1 MKVLEKMTSGAG
13 KKKKTSAAQLK
24 GSGMILYE
32 IEICVGNSAFGGEEI
47 SAGSC
52 DCLQL
57 QSASK
62 SCFLFFLENGRR
74 RSKDLEA
81 NLRPD

>member
-1 MKVLEKMTSGAG
+1 M
-13 KKKKTSAAQLK
+13 TSAAQLK
-24 GSGMILYE
+24 GSEMILYNE
-32 IEICVGNSAFGGEEI
+32 IEICVESSAFDGEKI

-52 DCLQL
+52 DCPQL

-62 SCFLFFLENGRR
+62 SCILFFLEKGRR

>member
-1 MKVLEKMTSGAG
+1 MLAKM
-13 KKKKTSAAQLK
+13 TSAAQLK
-24 GSGMILYE
+24 GSEMILYNE
-32 IEICVGNSAFGGEEI
+32 IEICVENSALGGEEI

-52 DCLQL
+52 DCAEL